1 MPLQVRFK
9 AISYSSGDASFSICV
24 YIHLSSFVFSFHLCS
39 TSSNSPISWLLEGPR
54 SSYHNFSSSFSE
66 INFKMTIYN
75 SSDSIASIRI
85 KTIDSAEGNESA
97 PPSPSSANQTG
108 WHYAS
113 LTQDIKVTSDVLG
126 AQMAKSSSLESV
138 SPFIW
143 SGTSSTTL
151 QIEPNSMAEAPL
163 QICIFSPGIY
173 DLSNYIL
180 QWKLLPSSRSGND
193 ETNVSSGTCQGY
205 PYYLTV
211 LQSN

>member
-1 MPLQVRFK
+1 MTQTFLLIELVCLCRGSTYLF
-9 AISYSSGDASFSICV
+9 
-24 YIHLSSFVFSFHLCS
+24 SFVFSFYLCS
-39 TSSNSPISWLLEGPR
+39 SSSNSPISWLLEGPR
-54 SSYHNFSSSFSE
+54 NSYHNFSTSFSE

-85 KTIDSAEGNESA
+85 KTSDSTSTSEGNETV
-97 PPSPSSANQTG
+97 PQSPNSANQTG

-126 AQMAKSSSLESV
+126 TQMGKSSSFESV

-143 SGTSSTTL
+143 SGTSSTTV
-151 QIEPNSMAEAPL
+151 QIEPKSLAEAPL

-180 QWKLLPSSRSGND
+180 QWELLPSPGSGNVD
-193 ETNVSSGTCQGY
+193 TTVSSGTCRGY

-211 LQSN
+211 LQST